1 MLAVWSRGIG
11 IRARCK
17 WCKARVRIAYYVL
30 EVLDGGLLALS
41 VPLDYNDGTSEQFVL
56 LQLVFQSDGT
66 LVSSSYYIEESGS
79 WAELAPAPGSTFQTL
94 VPLQAAGAADVT
106 WEPQPVV
113 FDTAAALDLQF
124 SALPAGLTALV
135 QLSATDYAD
144 QGDAVLSI
152 GTL

>member
-1 MLAVWSRGIG
+1 M
-11 IRARCK
+11 
-17 WCKARVRIAYYVL
+17 
-30 EVLDGGLLALS
+30 
-41 VPLDYNDGTSEQFVL
+41 
-56 LQLVFQSDGT
+56 
-66 LVSSSYYIEESGS
+66 
-79 WAELAPAPGSTFQTL
+79 
-94 VPLQAAGAADVT
+94 T